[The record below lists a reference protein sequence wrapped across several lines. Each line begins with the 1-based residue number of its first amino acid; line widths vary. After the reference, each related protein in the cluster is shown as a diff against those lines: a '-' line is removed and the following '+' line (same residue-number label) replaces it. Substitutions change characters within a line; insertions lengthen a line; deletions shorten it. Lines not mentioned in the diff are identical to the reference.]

1 MGTACQREWSRARS
15 GPEVGQEGR
24 SREREG
30 GGVVAGVGWESAQ
43 PEGEKGFSLFSPK
56 FLFLFLYPFS
66 FEQLIN

>member
-1 MGTACQREWSRARS
+1 
-15 GPEVGQEGR
+15 VGREGR

-30 GGVVAGVGWESAQ
+30 GEWSRVWAGNRPSQ
-43 PEGEKGFSLFSPK
+43 GERRVSLFSK

>member
-1 MGTACQREWSRARS
+1 VGTACQREWSRARS
-15 GPEVGQEGR
+15 GPEVGREGR

-30 GGVVAGVGWESAQ
+30 GEWSRVWAGNRPSQ
-43 PEGEKGFSLFSPK
+43 GERRVSLFSK